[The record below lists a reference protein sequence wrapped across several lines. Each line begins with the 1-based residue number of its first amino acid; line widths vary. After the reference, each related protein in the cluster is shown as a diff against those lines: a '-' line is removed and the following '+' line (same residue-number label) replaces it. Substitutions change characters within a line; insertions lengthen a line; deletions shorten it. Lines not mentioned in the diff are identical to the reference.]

1 MELADEDVLAVLRT
15 LEYDGEV
22 ECGRGQGEDDEDVY
36 REARLHLHP
45 RPDITLFPCGVCP
58 VRPQLF
64 PRQPP
69 AAAREAC
76 SMSTTWAPHRPA
88 LCSLTHPS
96 GCAGALHPWR
106 MPPVYTCTHA
116 FEPELVEVPKL

>member
-45 RPDITLFPCGVCP
+45 RPDVTLFPCGVCP
-58 VRPQLF
+58 VRTQPF
-64 PRQPP
+64 PRQAP

-76 SMSTTWAPHRPA
+76 SISLHGLPTDPPLLTDAPKR
-88 LCSLTHPS
+88 LGLSS
-96 GCAGALHPWR
+96 
-106 MPPVYTCTHA
+106 PPLAHA
-116 FEPELVEVPKL
+116 SC